1 MKLILNLDVPPDVM
15 EAAEKVAA
23 WAKTQ
28 GFKDWAIGPVADRD
42 YLERILRAV
51 RGEKISLT

>member
-1 MKLILNLDVPPDVM
+1 MRKLILNLDVPPDVM

-23 WAKTQ
+23 WAKTK
-28 GFKDWAIGPVADRD
+28 GFKNWSIGPVSDRD

-51 RGEKISLT
+51 NDDA

>member
-1 MKLILNLDVPPDVM
+1 MRKLILNLDVPPDVM
-15 EAAEKVAA
+15 LAAEKVAL

-42 YLERILRAV
+42 YLERILDAV
-51 RGEKISLT
+51 KGDE